1 MKNLIVANWK
11 MNPGT
16 VKDAENLFD
25 SLKKEIKEVK
35 EVEAVVCPPFVYLS
49 GLKSKADNVKIG
61 GQNCFWEEKG
71 AYTGEVSF
79 LMLKDLGC
87 SYVIVGHSE
96 RRKYF
101 SETNETVNKKIKAVL
116 KTGLNPIFCIG
127 ETQEERSAG
136 KTEAILKQQIISGLG
151 GIKDNEVSNGL
162 AIAYEPV
169 WAIGTGNPCDTA
181 EAKKVKDFILGL
193 ISEVY
198 GEAVSKKIRILYGGS
213 VNGKNARSYI
223 KEAELQGLLVGGAS
237 LDAEE
242 FAEIVRSTI

>member
-11 MNPGT
+11 MNPET

-49 GLKSKADNVKIG
+49 CLKSKADSVKIG

-96 RRKYF
+96 RRHKF
-101 SETNETVNKKIKAVL
+101 GETNEMVNKKVKAAL
-116 KTGLNPIFCIG
+116 NAGLAPILCCG
-127 ETQEERSAG
+127 ETREERIGG
-136 KTEAILKQQIISGLG
+136 KITDIIDIQVREGLKDIDMATVPVI
-151 GIKDNEVSNGL
+151 V
-162 AIAYEPV
+162 AYEPV
-169 WAIGTGNPCDTA
+169 WAIGTGESCGVE
-181 EAKKVKDFILGL
+181 EAKFVRNFIYNA
-193 ISEVY
+193 ISE
-198 GEAVSKKIRILYGGS
+198 KIPVLYGGS
-213 VNGKNARSYI
+213 ANSKNAESYL
-223 KEAELQGLLVGGAS
+223 KDAGFDGLLVGGAS
-237 LDAEE
+237 LDPKE
-242 FAEIVRSTI
+242 FAEIASVANTIKPSQPAI